1 MDSTTPS
8 AHPFLDNG
16 FHIAWSSL
24 TTDSVAPDISIALEQ
39 AKKNIDHLAAADWQ
53 QNSLNFD
60 NTLLALEKTTEE
72 LTESWGKVGHLDS
85 VCNSEALREPYNE
98 MLPKVSEFLSGIALN
113 DGLWKRIKA
122 YSGTDEAK
130 NLTGTARRLLEETLS
145 DFKESGADLADDD
158 KEKLRAIEMQL
169 AKITQ
174 KFSENVLDSTNAWEL
189 IIDDEAKLS
198 GLPAT
203 ALESAKA
210 DALKKGHG
218 GENTPR
224 WRFTLHAPS
233 MIPVMEYADDEDLRK
248 TVWQASCGIGKD
260 GKFDNTDLIWKILDL
275 RHQKAQ
281 LMGEKHF
288 ADHILKRRMAESG
301 ETALIFVEDLHRKIS
316 EPFQREYKELQ
327 QYKAD
332 KTGEAADALEPW
344 GISYWAEK
352 RRKEKF
358 DFDDEDLRPYF
369 SIDRVLSGMF
379 EIAERIY
386 DIRILE
392 IESVFHQVGQTPASA
407 DAGKNE
413 VWHPE
418 VKFYE
423 LHDKQSGEHLGSF
436 YADWHPRESKR
447 GGAWMN
453 YLKTGL
459 PPEQGNGR
467 LPHLGLICGNMT
479 PSIDGKPALLTH
491 NEVETVFH
499 EFGHLLHHLLGN
511 VEHKSLNGVNVVWD
525 FVELPSQIMENYCWE
540 RESLDLFARHHESD
554 EPIPEALFQKMVA
567 ARNYMSAT
575 ITMRQLSLG
584 KMDLELHINF
594 EKYQG
599 QDLDEV
605 IQGILA
611 DYQVPLKTRPPSM
624 ARRFTHL
631 FAGPTGY
638 AAAYYSYKWAEVLD
652 ADAFTR
658 FQKEGILNPEVGKD
672 FRDKILSKGN
682 SDDAA
687 ILFRNFMGRDPE
699 LEALLVRSGLD

>member
-1 MDSTTPS
+1 MASST
-8 AHPFLDNG
+8 HPFLDSG
-16 FHIAWSSL
+16 FHIRWSTL
-24 TTDSVAPDISIALEQ
+24 TPDTIVADISLALEV
-39 AKKNIDHLAAADWQ
+39 AEKNIDALAASDWQ
-53 QNSLNFD
+53 DGDLTFD
-60 NTLLALEKTTEE
+60 NTLLALEKATEE
-72 LTESWGKVGHLDS
+72 LSESWGKVGHLDS
-85 VCNSEALREPYNE
+85 VCNSDALREPYNE
-98 MLPKVSEFLSGIALN
+98 MLPKVSQFLSGIALN

-122 YSGTDEAK
+122 YSETEEAK
-130 NLTGTARRLLEETLS
+130 NLTASAKRLLDETLS
-145 DFKESGADLADDD
+145 DFKESGANLPADE
-158 KEKLRAIEMQL
+158 KEKLREIEMQL
-169 AKITQ
+169 AKTTQ

-189 IIDDEAKLS
+189 IIDDESKLS

-203 ALESAKA
+203 ALENAKA

-224 WRFTLHAPS
+224 WRFTLNAPS
-233 MIPVMEYADDEDLRK
+233 MIPVMEYADDDDLRK
-248 TVWQASCGIGKD
+248 TVWQASTGIGKD
-260 GKFDNTDLIWKILDL
+260 GKFDNTDLIWEILDL
-275 RHQKAQ
+275 RHQKAR
-281 LMGEKHF
+281 LMGEQHF
-288 ADHILKRRMAESG
+288 ADHILKRRMAETG
-301 ETALIFVEDLHRKIS
+301 ETALTFIEDLHQKITS
-316 EPFQREYKELQ
+316 PFQSEYKELQ

-332 KTGEAADALEPW
+332 KTGEEPDVLEPW
-344 GISYWAEK
+344 ELSYWAEK

-392 IESVFHQVGQTPASA
+392 IESVFHE
-407 DAGKNE
+407 AGENSPEGGGKIE

-423 LHDKQSGEHLGSF
+423 VHDKQSGEHLGSF
-436 YADWHPRESKR
+436 YTDWHPRESKR

-459 PPEQGNGR
+459 PPENDSHR

-540 RESLDLFARHHESD
+540 RESLDLFARHHKSD
-554 EPIPEALFQKMVA
+554 EPIPDPLFQKLLA
-567 ARNYMSAT
+567 AKNYMSAT

-605 IQGILA
+605 IQGIL
-611 DYQVPLKTRPPSM
+611 DEYQVPLKTRPPSM

-682 SDDAA
+682 SEDAA

>member
-1 MDSTTPS
+1 MESSAPS
-8 AHPFLDNG
+8 NHPFLDNG
-16 FHIAWSSL
+16 FHIRWSTL
-24 TTDSVAPDISIALEQ
+24 TPDTVVVDISCALED
-39 AKKNIDHLAAADWQ
+39 ARRNVDALASDDWQ
-53 QNSLNFD
+53 GTELTFT
-60 NTLLALEKTTEE
+60 NTLLALEKSTEA
-72 LTESWGKVGHLDS
+72 LSESWGKVGHLDS

-122 YSGTDEAK
+122 YSQTEEAK
-130 NLTGTARRLLEETLS
+130 NLGGATKRLLDETLA
-145 DFKESGADLADDD
+145 DFRESGADLPPAD
-158 KEKLRAIEMQL
+158 KEKLRGIETQL
-169 AKITQ
+169 AKTTQ
-174 KFSENVLDSTNAWEL
+174 KFSENVLDSTNAWDL
-189 IIDDEAKLS
+189 IIDDESKLS

-203 ALESAKA
+203 ALETAKA

-218 GENTPR
+218 SKENPQ

-233 MIPVMEYADDEDLRK
+233 TIPVMEYADNDELRK
-248 TVWQASCGIGKD
+248 TVWQASTGIGKN
-260 GKFDNTDLIWKILDL
+260 GKFDNTDLIWEILDL

-288 ADHILKRRMAESG
+288 ADHILKRRMAETG
-301 ETALIFVEDLHRKIS
+301 ETALTFVEDLHQKITG
-316 EPFQREYKELQ
+316 PFQAEYLELQ

-332 KTGEAADALEPW
+332 KRGEAVQALEPW
-344 GISYWAEK
+344 EISYWAEK

-379 EIAERIY
+379 EIAEHIY

-392 IESVFHQVGQTPASA
+392 IESVFHQPGGNSPEDS
-407 DAGKNE
+407 GKIE

-418 VKFYE
+418 IKFYE
-423 LHDKQSGEHLGSF
+423 VHDKQTGEHLGSF
-436 YADWHPRESKR
+436 YTDWHPRESKR

-459 PPEQGNGR
+459 PPEEESPR

-540 RESLDLFARHHESD
+540 RESLDLFARHHESG
-554 EPIPEALFQKMVA
+554 EAIPEALFQKLLA

-631 FAGPTGY
+631 FAGATGY

-682 SDDAA
+682 SADAA
-687 ILFRNFMGRDPE
+687 VLFRNFMGRDPE
-699 LEALLVRSGLD
+699 LEALLVRCGLD

>member
-1 MDSTTPS
+1 MSSPPS
-8 AHPFLDNG
+8 IHPFLDNG
-16 FHIAWSSL
+16 FHIRWSTL
-24 TTDSVAPDISIALEQ
+24 TADAVEDDIRLAL
-39 AKKNIDHLAAADWQ
+39 ADARKNIDTLAQDGWVAGDLTFA
-53 QNSLNFD
+53 
-60 NTLLALEKTTEE
+60 NTLLALEQATEA
-72 LTESWGKVGHLDS
+72 LSESWGKVGHLDS
-85 VCNSEALREPYNE
+85 VCNSEALRKPYNE
-98 MLPKVSEFLSGIALN
+98 MLPQVSDFLSGIALN

-122 YSGTDEAK
+122 YSTTEEAQ
-130 NLTGTARRLLEETLS
+130 NLTGAAKRLLEETLA
-145 DFKESGADLADDD
+145 DFKESGADLPAAE
-158 KEKLRAIEMQL
+158 KEQLRALEMQL
-169 AKITQ
+169 AKTTQ

-189 IIDDEAKLS
+189 VIDDRSKLS

-203 ALESAKA
+203 ALETAKA

-218 GENTPR
+218 SEQQPQ

-233 MIPVMEYADDEDLRK
+233 MIPVMEHADDEDLRK
-248 TVWQASCGIGKD
+248 TVWTASTGIGME
-260 GKFDNTDLIWKILDL
+260 GKFDNTDLIWEILDL
-275 RHQKAQ
+275 RHQKA
-281 LMGEKHF
+281 LLLDEKHF
-288 ADHILKRRMAESG
+288 ADHILKRRMAETG
-301 ETALIFVEDLHRKIS
+301 ETALAFVEDLHHRIS
-316 EPFQREYKELQ
+316 EPFQRECLELQ
-327 QYKAD
+327 QYKAE
-332 KTGEAADALEPW
+332 KTGGEVGSLEPW
-344 GISYWAEK
+344 EISYWAEK

-392 IESVFHQVGQTPASA
+392 IESVFHEP
-407 DAGKNE
+407 GKAATSDDTEKIE

-459 PPEQGNGR
+459 PPEGESHR

-479 PSIDGKPALLTH
+479 PSVNGHPALLTH

-540 RESLDLFARHHESD
+540 RESLDLFARHHETG
-554 EPIPEALFQKMVA
+554 EPIPEPLFQKMLA

-575 ITMRQLSLG
+575 ITMRQLSFG
-584 KMDLELHINF
+584 KMDLELHINY
-594 EKYQG
+594 EKYRSH
-599 QDLDEV
+599 DLDEV
-605 IQGILA
+605 IEKILA
-611 DYQVPLKTRPPSM
+611 DYQTPLKTRPPTM

-631 FAGPTGY
+631 FANATGY

-658 FQKEGILNPEVGKD
+658 FQKEGILNPEVGRD
-672 FRDKILSKGN
+672 FRNKILSKGN
-682 SDDAA
+682 SEEAA
-687 ILFRNFMGRDPE
+687 VLFRNFMGRDPE

>member
-1 MDSTTPS
+1 MSSST
-8 AHPFLDNG
+8 HPFLDNG
-16 FHIAWSSL
+16 FHIHWSAL
-24 TTDSVAPDISIALEQ
+24 TPGTVEADILLALKTAQKNVENLATD
-39 AKKNIDHLAAADWQ
+39 DWQ
-53 QNSLNFD
+53 TENLTFA
-60 NTLLALEKTTEE
+60 NTLLALEKATEE
-72 LTESWGKVGHLDS
+72 LSESWGKVGHLDS
-85 VCNSEALREPYNE
+85 VCNSEELREPYNL

-122 YSGTDEAK
+122 YSETDDAK
-130 NLTGTARRLLEETLS
+130 NLTGAAKRLLEETLS
-145 DFKESGADLADDD
+145 DFKESGADLPLVD
-158 KEKLRAIEMQL
+158 KDKLREIEMQL

-189 IIDDEAKLS
+189 IIDDESKLS
-198 GLPAT
+198 GLPPT

-233 MIPVMEYADDEDLRK
+233 MIPVMEYADDDDLRK
-248 TVWQASCGIGKD
+248 TVWQASTNIGKD
-260 GKFDNTDLIWKILDL
+260 GKFDNTALIWEILDL

-281 LMGEKHF
+281 LMGEQHF
-288 ADHILKRRMAESG
+288 ADHILKRRMAETG
-301 ETALIFVEDLHRKIS
+301 ETALTFVEDLHQKITA
-316 EPFQREYKELQ
+316 PFQAEYKELQ

-332 KTGEAADALEPW
+332 KADKTGEPSDALEPW
-344 GISYWAEK
+344 ELSYWAEK

-392 IESVFHQVGQTPASA
+392 IESIFHESGASA
-407 DAGKNE
+407 PEGGGKIE

-459 PPEQGNGR
+459 PPEEENRR

-479 PSIDGKPALLTH
+479 PSL
-491 NEVETVFH
+491 
-499 EFGHLLHHLLGN
+499 
-511 VEHKSLNGVNVVWD
+511 
-525 FVELPSQIMENYCWE
+525 
-540 RESLDLFARHHESD
+540 
-554 EPIPEALFQKMVA
+554 
-567 ARNYMSAT
+567 
-575 ITMRQLSLG
+575 
-584 KMDLELHINF
+584 
-594 EKYQG
+594 
-599 QDLDEV
+599 
-605 IQGILA
+605 
-611 DYQVPLKTRPPSM
+611 
-624 ARRFTHL
+624 
-631 FAGPTGY
+631 
-638 AAAYYSYKWAEVLD
+638 
-652 ADAFTR
+652 
-658 FQKEGILNPEVGKD
+658 
-672 FRDKILSKGN
+672 
-682 SDDAA
+682 
-687 ILFRNFMGRDPE
+687 
-699 LEALLVRSGLD
+699 